1 MVLKFTKLGNP
12 YREPPYTEEEEDE
25 LDRRISRIVAFT
37 RPSGTA
43 KLQPQQQSA
52 ASQQAERRRD
62 RGRRKD
68 RESL

>member
-25 LDRRISRIVAFT
+25 LDRRMSRIVAFT

-43 KLQPQQQSA
+43 KP
-52 ASQQAERRRD
+52 
-62 RGRRKD
+62 
-68 RESL
+68 